1 MMTLQEGLATSCSRD
16 DFAGTQ
22 PRLAVPSPVLFFFGS
37 ERKSIDDLL
46 CSLITATIRSAGSL
60 CLSAVPSLKESRQ
73 HEILG
78 TIVSLMV
85 ISIVAVGMRIMSRRI
100 SAAGWGWDDGLIC
113 LALVFTLGLNIDSLV
128 GLGFGYGLHMVR
140 LSLDEAVEF
149 AKVRALSRMKTW
161 SFPLCKETRWKE
173 KSS

>member
-1 MMTLQEGLATSCSRD
+1 MTLLVRNHAPLSGH
-16 DFAGTQ
+16 
-22 PRLAVPSPVLFFFGS
+22 VHIHV
-37 ERKSIDDLL
+37 RKNRSVNDLVS
-46 CSLITATIRSAGSL
+46 SLITATIRSAGSL
-60 CLSAVPSLKESRQ
+60 CLSAVPSLRESRQ

-85 ISIVAVGMRIMSRRI
+85 ISIVAVGMRVMSRRI

-140 LSLDEAVEF
+140 LSLDDAIEF
-149 AKVRALSRMKTW
+149 AKVRVLSWTKNV
-161 SFPLCKETRWKE
+161 
-173 KSS
+173 SSLSLKRL